1 MGRHL
6 GMSQVLPVLRLSK
19 HLPTLGG
26 IVRGLLTVQ
35 RTHGAVASN
44 IFHYHLPVTSQLI
57 PRLTSESLQFCFSWN
72 LMIRFSGRQWYLDLP
87 GNWNNFPL
95 TRLSALTLLLVWRA
109 ASSVLPLSRLIGS
122 YKLFSDFRDILL
134 S

>member
-1 MGRHL
+1 
-6 GMSQVLPVLRLSK
+6 
-19 HLPTLGG
+19 
-26 IVRGLLTVQ
+26 
-35 RTHGAVASN
+35 
-44 IFHYHLPVTSQLI
+44 
-57 PRLTSESLQFCFSWN
+57 
-72 LMIRFSGRQWYLDLP
+72 MIRFSGRQWNLDLP